1 MPKKEAPLEYL
12 RQFVPD
18 EATALALEYL
28 NHYQVHLT
36 ITRERKSVLG
46 DYRHATQAKNH
57 RISVNGSLNKFSFLI
72 TLIHELAHLV
82 TFMEYGNKVQSHG
95 KEWKKIYRKML
106 EDFFRLAVF
115 PEDVLAALKKNL
127 HDLPASSC
135 ADEGLMR
142 ILKRYDKNPG
152 KGVLVEQVP
161 EGGSFS
167 LEDGRVFR
175 KGKKLR
181 KRFQCTELA
190 TGKLYLFSPIYEVK
204 PLPDKG
210 RAHAGEK

>member
-1 MPKKEAPLEYL
+1 MPKKEAPLDYL
-12 RQFVPD
+12 RRWIP
-18 EATALALEYL
+18 APAAPPILEYL

-46 DYRHATQAKNH
+46 DYRHATHSSNH
-57 RISVNGSLNKFSFLI
+57 RISVNGSLNHYSFLI

-82 TFMEYGNKVQSHG
+82 TFMEYGNRVQSHG
-95 KEWKKIYRKML
+95 REWKKVYRKIL
-106 EDFFRLAVF
+106 EEFIPLSVF
-115 PEDVLAALKKNL
+115 PADVLAALKKNL

-142 ILKRYDKNPG
+142 VLRRYDTDKDG
-152 KGVLVEQVP
+152 MLLVEQIP
-161 EGGSFS
+161 DGGCFM
-167 LEDGRVFR
+167 LEDLRVFR

-181 KRFQCTELA
+181 KRYQCVEVA

-204 PLPDKG
+204 P
-210 RAHAGEK
+210 AS